1 MTREVLRSHS
11 RAVRGA
17 SLHARRASRNPV
29 CGTFYDHRMTSIEQ
43 LIRSIDTRLDQ
54 LAGEIA
60 KLEDAQKAL
69 ADGKAPST
77 STPASVPRRTQ
88 RKPRAKP
95 KRSTEVLLAGQVE
108 QMLRESSDGLRT
120 PDIAERGNADP
131 GQVLTLLRELEK
143 TCQVRRTGERRGTRW
158 HLITDEDR
166 IAERAAEL
174 ASRSRSV

>member
-1 MTREVLRSHS
+1 
-11 RAVRGA
+11 
-17 SLHARRASRNPV
+17 
-29 CGTFYDHRMTSIEQ
+29 MTSIEQ
-43 LIRSIDTRLDQ
+43 LVRSIDTRLGE

-69 ADGKAPST
+69 ANGDAPIT
-77 STPASVPRRTQ
+77 GTPAPVPRRTQ

-95 KRSTEVLLAGQVE
+95 KRRAEVLLAGRLE

-120 PDIAERGNADP
+120 PDIAERANADP

-143 TCQVRRTGERRGTRW
+143 VGQVRRTGQRRSTRW
-158 HLITDEDR
+158 HLITNEDR

-174 ASRSRSV
+174 ASQSRSKDR